1 MVRISVSYQGKLE
14 CEAVHGLSRTAVK
27 TDAPI
32 DNQGRGASFS
42 PTDLVATALGTCIL
56 TTMGIAARREKIPLE
71 GSTVTVDKIM
81 TASDPRTIAQLVVAI
96 KLSVPRSADPKNV
109 LEPIAH
115 SCPVS
120 RSLHPE
126 VERVVTIEWAPEA
139 GG

>member
-1 MVRISVSYQGKLE
+1 MVRISVDYTGNLE
-14 CEAVHGLSRTAVK
+14 CEAVHGLSRTKVK

-71 GSTVTVDKIM
+71 GSSLTVDKIM
-81 TASDPRTIAQLVVAI
+81 SADTPRRVDRLVIAI

-109 LEPIAH
+109 LEPIAR

-120 RSLHPE
+120 RSLHPDIERE
-126 VERVVTIEWAPEA
+126 VAIEWQPESTE
-139 GG
+139 